1 LSRGAKFLLITLT
14 PFLAATQ
21 PSPLPAQSQ
30 ERPPA
35 VKPGGQSTE
44 SLQVFILEGNGA
56 TNTLVQPMPSM
67 VVVEVRDE
75 NSRPVEGA
83 EVVFELPA
91 TGPGGRFSEDQSIRM
106 ARTNSQGQA
115 GVTFVPNSVM
125 GRFNIKVSATLGN
138 RSGQAVISQSNALRP
153 ASSSSAEK
161 RRAGRLLNWKVLL
174 IAGGVVGVV
183 AVVLATRGGSSSATA
198 APPPTITLTPGT
210 PTFGTP

>member
-1 LSRGAKFLLITLT
+1 MSRWAELFLVTLT

-21 PSPLPAQSQ
+21 PNPLPAPSQ
-30 ERPPA
+30 ESRPA

-44 SLQVFILEGNGA
+44 SLQIFILEGNGA
-56 TNTLVQPMPSM
+56 TNALVQPMPSM

-91 TGPGGRFSEDQSIRM
+91 AGPGGRFSEDQSVRM

-153 ASSSSAEK
+153 ASSSAEK

-174 IAGGVVGVV
+174 IAGGAVAVVV
-183 AVVLATRGGSSSATA
+183 VVLATRGGSSSATV

>member
-1 LSRGAKFLLITLT
+1 
-14 PFLAATQ
+14 
-21 PSPLPAQSQ
+21 
-30 ERPPA
+30 
-35 VKPGGQSTE
+35 
-44 SLQVFILEGNGA
+44 
-56 TNTLVQPMPSM
+56 M

-83 EVVFELPA
+83 EVVFELPVS
-91 TGPGGRFSEDQSIRM
+91 GPGGRFSEDQTVRM

-138 RSGQAVISQSNALRP
+138 RSGQAVISQSNSLRP
-153 ASSSSAEK
+153 ASSSGEK
-161 RRAGRLLNWKVLL
+161 RRAGKLLNWKVLL

-183 AVVLATRGGSSSATA
+183 VVVLVTRGGSSSATA
-198 APPPTITLTPGT
+198 APPTITLTPGT

>member
-1 LSRGAKFLLITLT
+1 MSRWAEFLLIALT

-21 PSPLPAQSQ
+21 PNPLPAQSP
-30 ERPPA
+30 ELPPA
-35 VKPGGQSTE
+35 VKPVGQSTE
-44 SLQVFILEGNGA
+44 SLQIFILEGNGA

-91 TGPGGRFSEDQSIRM
+91 TGPGGRFSEDQSVRM

-138 RSGQAVISQSNALRP
+138 RRGQAAISQSNALRP
-153 ASSSSAEK
+153 TSSSAEK
-161 RRAGRLLNWKVLL
+161 RRAGKLLNWKVLL
-174 IAGGVVGVV
+174 IASGVVGVV
-183 AVVLATRGGSSSATA
+183 VVVLATRGGSSSARA
-198 APPPTITLTPGT
+198 APPPTITLAPGT

>member
-1 LSRGAKFLLITLT
+1 LSRWAEFLLITLT

-21 PSPLPAQSQ
+21 PNPLPAQS
-30 ERPPA
+30 PD
-35 VKPGGQSTE
+35 GQSTE
-44 SLQVFILEGNGA
+44 SLQIFILEGNGA
-56 TNTLVQPMPSM
+56 TNSLVQPMPSM

-91 TGPGGRFSEDQSIRM
+91 TGPGGRFSEDQSVRM

-138 RSGQAVISQSNALRP
+138 RRGQAAISQSNALRP
-153 ASSSSAEK
+153 ASSSAEK
-161 RRAGRLLNWKVLL
+161 RRAGKLLNWKVLL
-174 IAGGVVGVV
+174 IASGVVGVV
-183 AVVLATRGGSSSATA
+183 VVVLATRGGSSSARA

>member
-1 LSRGAKFLLITLT
+1 MSRWAKILLITLT

-21 PSPLPAQSQ
+21 PNPPAQSQ
-30 ERPPA
+30 ELPPA
-35 VKPGGQSTE
+35 VKPGSQSTE
-44 SLQVFILEGNGA
+44 SLQIFILEGNGA

-83 EVVFELPA
+83 VVVFELPA

-153 ASSSSAEK
+153 ASSSAEK
-161 RRAGRLLNWKVLL
+161 RRVGRLLNWKVLL

-183 AVVLATRGGSSSATA
+183 VVVLATRGGSSSAA
-198 APPPTITLTPGT
+198 AATPTITLTPGT